1 MVKETKNHKR
11 KTKQFALGLVQLLIQ
26 GIKVRLSYYGM
37 KEWPTDHL
45 VAEWE
50 TKMTKLKDTLET
62 VSDDVKSNYLSQMK
76 LETKDLLLRYHC
88 LGNQILADK
97 LYNFVTE
104 KYDWRFWFVAVYDDM
119 RSLDQHD
126 MWQHCG
132 TCNLHEHGKNT
143 IIASQSKNHSSRFN
157 KNNADKLLEIVEN
170 TVTSKSSNYECEKLP
185 DRAYAFVNWMK
196 SISRVVNNYLPH
208 ALRPALLDDHNLVY
222 HSLESH
228 RSVRNIYTQTTCCL
242 RIGKCIRINWKYV
255 IILFG

>member
-50 TKMTKLKDTLET
+50 TKMTKLKDMLQT
-62 VSDDVKSNYLSQMK
+62 VSDDVKSGYLSQMK

-104 KYDWRFWFVAVYDDM
+104 KSDWRFWFVAVYDDM

-126 MWQHCG
+126 MWQHGG
-132 TCNLHEHGKNT
+132 TYYLHEHG
-143 IIASQSKNHSSRFN
+143 QSKNHASRFN

-222 HSLESH
+222 HSWESH
-228 RSVRNIYTQTTCCL
+228 RSVRNIDTQTTCCT
-242 RIGKCIRINWKYV
+242 RFGICIWINWKYV